1 MSIVLSNKIFN
12 SIQLLRKMEKMALQY
27 SPDGFHV
34 AFSGGKDSQVI
45 YELCRM
51 AHVKF
56 KAYFYK
62 TSVDPVELLKFIRSD
77 YPDVIWLKPEKTMFQ
92 LILETK
98 MLPLRNRRYCCE
110 VIKERRG
117 LNEVVVIGIR
127 KQESARRA
135 KRQVFTNDC
144 KLGCDKPLLSII
156 LDWTTSEVFEFL
168 EKKQIQ
174 VCSLY
179 KIVNRI
185 GCIGCPMNC
194 KSQRRELQIF
204 LNHRKAYIHTI
215 DKLREMGRYLEF
227 DSAEDALNWWSSGI
241 SKRVYLANKKQLKFP
256 YWEEVK
262 TFTYLTI

>member
-1 MSIVLSNKIFN
+1 MVKLNDKIFN
-12 SIQLLRKMEKMALQY
+12 SIRLIRKMESMALKY
-27 SPDGFHV
+27 SSDGFHV

-62 TSVDPVELLKFIRSD
+62 TSVDPQELLKFIRSD
-77 YPDVIWLKPEKTMFQ
+77 YPEVVWLKPEKTMFQ
-92 LILETK
+92 LILKKK

-110 VIKERRG
+110 VIKEKRG
-117 LNEVVVIGIR
+117 LNELVIIGIR

-135 KRQVFTNDC
+135 KRQTFTNDC
-144 KLGCDKPLLSII
+144 KLGCDKPLLSPI
-156 LDWTTSEVFEFL
+156 LDWTTLEVFEFL
-168 EKKQIQ
+168 AKRHVK

-179 KIVNRI
+179 NKVERI

-194 KSQRRELQIF
+194 KSQRNEFRMF
-204 LNHRKAYIHTI
+204 PNHRKAYINTI
-215 DKLREMGRYLEF
+215 EKLRVEFNKYLEF
-227 DSAEDALNWWSSGI
+227 DSAEDAFNWWCSGI
-241 SKRVYLANKKQLKFP
+241 SKRVYLADKKQLKFP

-262 TFTYLTI
+262 TFNS

>member
-1 MSIVLSNKIFN
+1 MSRLDDKILKA
-12 SIQLLRKMEKMALQY
+12 IHILRKMEKIALKY

-45 YELCRM
+45 HELCKM
-51 AHVKF
+51 AGVKF

-62 TSVDPVELLKFIRSD
+62 TSVDPPELLKFIRSD

-92 LILETK
+92 LILQRK
-98 MLPLRNRRYCCE
+98 MLPLRSRRYCCN

-135 KRQVFTNDC
+135 KRELFTNNC
-144 KLGCDKPLLSII
+144 KSGCDKPLLSVI

-168 EKKQIQ
+168 AQKCIR

-179 KIVNRI
+179 KLVDRI

-194 KSQRRELQIF
+194 KSQRNELRMYPMF
-204 LNHRKAYIHTI
+204 RKAYINTI
-215 DKLREMGRYLEF
+215 EKLRISYGKYMDF
-227 DSAEDALNWWSSGI
+227 DSAEDALNWWCSGLN
-241 SKRVYLANKKQLKFP
+241 KRVYLANKKQLKFP
-256 YWEEVK
+256 YWDK
-262 TFTYLTI
+262 I

>member
-1 MSIVLSNKIFN
+1 MSVALSNKIFN
-12 SIQLLRKMEKMALQY
+12 SIRLLRKMEKMALQY

-62 TSVDPVELLKFIRSD
+62 TSIDPVELLKFIRSD
-77 YPDVIWLKPEKTMFQ
+77 YPDVIWLKPEKTIFQ
-92 LILETK
+92 LILKKK
-98 MLPLRNRRYCCE
+98 MLPLRNRRFCCE
-110 VIKERRG
+110 
-117 LNEVVVIGIR
+117 VIGIR

-135 KRQVFTNDC
+135 KRQAFTNDC

-168 EKKQIQ
+168 EKRHIP

-185 GCIGCPMNC
+185 GCVGCPMNC
-194 KSQRRELQIF
+194 KSQRNELRIF
-204 LNHRKAYIHTI
+204 PNHRKAYINTI
-215 DKLREMGRYLEF
+215 EKLRQDYGKYLEF
-227 DSAEDALNWWSSGI
+227 DSAEDAFNWWCSGI

-262 TFTYLTI
+262 TFN